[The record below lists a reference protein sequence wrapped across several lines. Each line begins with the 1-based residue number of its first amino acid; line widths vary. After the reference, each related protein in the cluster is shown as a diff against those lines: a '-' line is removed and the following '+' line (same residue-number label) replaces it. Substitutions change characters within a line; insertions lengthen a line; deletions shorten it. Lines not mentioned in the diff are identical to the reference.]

1 MSVGGR
7 TVRLLAMV
15 GVLLLVITGCAGG
28 NQGQPSYGGGA
39 PAPAAP
45 AKQEFSPEAPPG
57 QDTVADGPDIVTTG
71 SMRMTVSDPISA
83 ADKFAAAT
91 SEAGGRVEARTDQSG
106 STTPAVTL
114 TLRIPSDKVDAV
126 LAKIDELGVV
136 ESKSINYDDVTSQR
150 VDLDARIKALQTSTN
165 RLLDLMNKATS
176 TEDLLAAE
184 SSLTQRQ
191 AELDS
196 LQAQRATLGDQISYA
211 TITVDLSSEPS
222 VSRVGFVGAVEQGW
236 RALVSAASG
245 LSHAI
250 GFLLPWIPVFLVIGG
265 AFWALRRTLRS
276 RRVAE
281 PATSAAP
288 VTAPASTPAPNPP
301 ASKDDP
307 TEQSS

>member
-7 TVRLLAMV
+7 AVRLLATV

-39 PAPAAP
+39 PAAP
-45 AKQEFSPEAPPG
+45 AKQEFAPETPPG
-57 QDTVADGPDIVTTG
+57 QDTVTDGPDIVTTG
-71 SMRMTVSDPISA
+71 SMRMTVRDPISA

-91 SEAGGRVEARTDQSG
+91 TEAGGRVEARTDQSG
-106 STTPAVTL
+106 STTPSVTL

-126 LAKIDELGVV
+126 LARIDELGVV

-150 VDLDARIKALQTSTN
+150 VDLDARIKALQTSVN

-276 RRVAE
+276 RRVAV

-288 VTAPASTPAPNPP
+288 AAAPPPAPAPNPP
-301 ASKDDP
+301 VSKDDP